1 MKDFHAEP
9 IKKGLDRN
17 QTVSCP
23 GKPGLES
30 IIHLEIKCAALGFST
45 KGPGRAGQGEGQLQR
60 QVRGK
65 KQEAVMVS
73 KTVCFQRREP
83 SRKAI

>member
-30 IIHLEIKCAALGFST
+30 IIHL
-45 KGPGRAGQGEGQLQR
+45 
-60 QVRGK
+60 
-65 KQEAVMVS
+65 
-73 KTVCFQRREP
+73 
-83 SRKAI
+83 